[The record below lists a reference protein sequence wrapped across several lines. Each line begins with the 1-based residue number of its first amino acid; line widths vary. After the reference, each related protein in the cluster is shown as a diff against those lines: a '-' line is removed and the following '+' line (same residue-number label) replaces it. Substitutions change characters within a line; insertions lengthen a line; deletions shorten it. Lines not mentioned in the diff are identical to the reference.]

1 MGAMMGFSSYKTGLG
16 LSIEITAQCDYDFV
30 RYRSTL
36 TYLLTY
42 LLILRWKKT
51 AAAWSS
57 CICVAHLRKTLQVR
71 SNELMTTFHHLPSE
85 LCSSRC

>member
-42 LLILRWKKT
+42 LYFGGRKLLQRGAAVYALLIYERHFKFDRM
-51 AAAWSS
+51 S
-57 CICVAHLRKTLQVR
+57 
-71 SNELMTTFHHLPSE
+71 
-85 LCSSRC
+85 